1 MFNRHIND
9 NALYLLMLITL
20 AVISLWVYR
29 FVFWLI
35 SQFWHYLHS

>member
-29 FVFWLI
+29 LVFWLLG
-35 SQFWHYLHS
+35 QLWHFLHT